1 MKYHSAASPLRKW
14 SHISMK
20 IFNAMK
26 SKEMNDYW
34 FKSGTPT
41 YLLRLLAHSDE
52 NMNEITGR
60 YYAPKEFIDYKAT
73 VEQPLPMI
81 YQSGYLTI
89 KKYDMEENSFL
100 LDYPNNEVK
109 EGFLSLV
116 AAGYLVGDGN
126 DSGI

>member
-1 MKYHSAASPLRKW
+1 MKYPSAASPLRKW

-20 IFNAMK
+20 I
-26 SKEMNDYW
+26 SRRW
-34 FKSGTPT
+34 
-41 YLLRLLAHSDE
+41 
-52 NMNEITGR
+52 
-60 YYAPKEFIDYKAT
+60 PKNT
-73 VEQPLPMI
+73 VIRTM
-81 YQSGYLTI
+81 SGYLTI

>member
-1 MKYHSAASPLRKW
+1 
-14 SHISMK
+14 
-20 IFNAMK
+20 
-26 SKEMNDYW
+26 
-34 FKSGTPT
+34 
-41 YLLRLLAHSDE
+41 
-52 NMNEITGR
+52 
-60 YYAPKEFIDYKAT
+60 
-73 VEQPLPMI
+73 MI

-109 EGFLSLV
+109 EGFLSLM